1 MDINN
6 VKCKL
11 EKGLKV
17 LDFLDNNINCL
28 SNWLTEVEEKLYA
41 YESSQSSEK
50 SSEAQ
55 LKYITVRFLVIQP
68 N

>member
-6 VKCKL
+6 TKCKL

-17 LDFLDNNINCL
+17 LDFLDYNLN
-28 SNWLTEVEEKLYA
+28 SFFKWLTEIEEKLFA

-50 SSEAQ
+50 NSESQ
-55 LKYITVRFLVIQP
+55 LKYITV
-68 N
+68 

>member
-6 VKCKL
+6 TKCKL

-17 LDFLDNNINCL
+17 LDFLDYNLNSL
-28 SNWLTEVEEKLYA
+28 FKWLTEIEEKLFA

-50 SSEAQ
+50 NSESQ
-55 LKYITVRFLVIQP
+55 LKYITV
-68 N
+68 